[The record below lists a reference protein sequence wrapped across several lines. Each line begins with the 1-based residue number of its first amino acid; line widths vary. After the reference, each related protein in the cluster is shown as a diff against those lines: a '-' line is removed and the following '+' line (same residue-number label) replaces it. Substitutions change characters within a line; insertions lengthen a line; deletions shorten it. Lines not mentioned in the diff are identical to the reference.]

1 MAYRRWL
8 VLAAGGFLCLVPPHA
23 WANPAQGRLAAM
35 SEVDRSATL
44 AIFVESSGQSC
55 RTVARTFFQG
65 EDDQGNAF
73 WNVECVGGRAYVVQ
87 IKNDPSGSTRV
98 LTCGRFQ
105 AVSGAACFKP
115 F

>member
-8 VLAAGGFLCLVPPHA
+8 VLAAGGLLCLVPPHA
-23 WANPAQGRLAAM
+23 WANPAQERLAAM
-35 SEVDRSATL
+35 SEVDRSAAL
-44 AIFVESSGQSC
+44 AIVVESSGQVC
-55 RTVARTFFQG
+55 RAVARTFFQG
-65 EDDQGNAF
+65 EDEKGNVF
-73 WNVECVGGRAYVVQ
+73 WNVECSGGQSYVVQ
-87 IKNDPSGSTRV
+87 IKNDLNSSTRV